1 MKDTVKMEPL
11 VTQILEDHA
20 ETRSDDYLLFLKV
33 TQRTNPSL
41 VGKSFLDV
49 MNGHYRYGLPNW
61 ESVTRARRKIQSKRP
76 DLCDDRTILRRADR
90 EKEFKEY
97 ARV

>member
-1 MKDTVKMEPL
+1 MKDTVKIEPL

-90 EKEFKEY
+90 EKAFKEY
-97 ARV
+97 ARA

>member
-1 MKDTVKMEPL
+1 MKDTVKIEPL

-97 ARV
+97 ARA

>member
-97 ARV
+97 ARA

>member
-1 MKDTVKMEPL
+1 MANIAKIEPL
-11 VTQILEDHA
+11 VLQILEDHA

-33 TQRTNPSL
+33 TQRMKPSL
-41 VGKSFLDV
+41 VGKTFLDV
-49 MNGHYRYGLPNW
+49 MNGHFKYGLPNW

-97 ARV
+97 ARA